1 MIVKIIDKKKFTK
14 EEINENIKDFIIY
27 ITSFCIGIRI
37 IIYLFIEIQIFLVD
51 IKRLSKNVSIESSY
65 FVVIFLKQF

>member
-14 EEINENIKDFIIY
+14 EEINENIEDFIIY